1 MLPHKVKI
9 SLAFGEVVRV
19 PKPQPGFP
27 EPAPAEVERVHAEYV
42 RSLRAGFDKHKA
54 ARYVSAPSW
63 RGFCATGPPAW
74 PPGVEGSPGAELHD
88 AHGRGPLGRLERRG
102 GCTVRP

>member
-1 MLPHKVKI
+1 MLPHKVTI

-54 ARYVSAPSW
+54 ARYVTRAVLARLLAPRARQPGLPGW
-63 RGFCATGPPAW
+63 RALLALSCTTHT
-74 PPGVEGSPGAELHD
+74 EGGH
-88 AHGRGPLGRLERRG
+88 
-102 GCTVRP
+102 